1 MSELRQDPTT
11 RNWVIIAPERG
22 RRPHDGSDAGGSPRL
37 GRCPFCPGNESMTPP
52 ELWRLPSGDEGWRVR
67 VVPNR
72 FPVLTPADQAKRR
85 SQRGSLAMGGH
96 GNHEVVIESP
106 RHDWDLATGE
116 LAEVRDVVH
125 AYRTR
130 YRALC
135 TADDVAVIVVFRN
148 HGQGSG
154 TSLDHPHSQIV
165 AAPVVPPFV
174 RQRFDVTRRHFD
186 DYGTC
191 LYVEIVERELAEG
204 RRVVLTE
211 GSVVAFQP
219 FAATAI
225 FETWVMP
232 RFHQASFAEADD
244 QLLDELAVVLRA
256 VLRGL
261 RRVLDDPPYNLVI
274 HSAPPGEV
282 GIGYF
287 SWHLQIV
294 PRVSTPAGFEL
305 ATGIPVNPSLPE
317 ETAAGLREA
326 VAAPE

>member
-1 MSELRQDPTT
+1 
-11 RNWVIIAPERG
+11 
-22 RRPHDGSDAGGSPRL
+22 
-37 GRCPFCPGNESMTPP
+37 MTPP
-52 ELWRLPSGDEGWRVR
+52 EVWRLPSGDGGWRLR

-72 FPVLTPADQAKRR
+72 FPVLRPADRAERR
-85 SQRGSLAMGGH
+85 GQRGSWAMGGH

-106 RHDWDLATGE
+106 HHNWDIATGE

-130 YRALC
+130 YRALR
-135 TADDVAVIVVFRN
+135 TDDDVAVIVVFRN
-148 HGQGSG
+148 HGPGSG

-165 AAPVVPPFV
+165 AAPVVPPLI

-204 RRVVLTE
+204 HRVVLRE
-211 GSVVAFQP
+211 GSIVAFQP
-219 FAATAI
+219 FAATAM

-232 RFHQASFAEADD
+232 RFHQASFGEADD
-244 QLLDELAVVLRA
+244 QLLDELASVLRA

-261 RRVLDDPPYNLVI
+261 RRVLDDPPYNLVV
-274 HSAPPGEV
+274 HSAPPGEEDTR
-282 GIGYF
+282 YF
-287 SWHLQIV
+287 SWHVQIV

-305 ATGIPVNPSLPE
+305 ATGMPVNPSLPE
-317 ETAAGLREA
+317 ETAAKLREA
-326 VAAPE
+326 VEPE